1 MRPWSIFI
9 GFDPRESDA
18 FAVARASIRRHL
30 NLPVPIFGLV
40 LADLKEKGLYR
51 RPTETRASAA
61 DRPVL
66 WDVISDAPMAT
77 EFSISRFLVLHLA
90 KSGFAMFCD
99 ADVMARANVAEL
111 FMMAEN
117 DPSKAVWCVQHDHKP
132 STSVKMDG
140 QLQTSYGRK
149 NWSSVTL
156 WNVDHPANK
165 ALTLDVINSA
175 RGRDLHQFFWLA
187 DSDIG
192 RLGPEWNYLVG
203 ESAPVENPKIV
214 HLTLGVPSMAG
225 YENCEFSDEWRDE
238 LYRWA
243 R

>member
-40 LADLKEKGLYR
+40 LADLKEKGLYH
-51 RPTETRASAA
+51 RPTEKRASAA

-77 EFSISRFLVLHLA
+77 EFSISRFLVPHLA
-90 KSGFAMFCD
+90 GSGFALFVD
-99 ADVMARANVAEL
+99 ADVMARANIAEL

-132 STSVKMDG
+132 STSIKMD
-140 QLQTSYGRK
+140 QQIQTAYGRK
-149 NWSSVTL
+149 NWSSVCL
-156 WNVDHPANK
+156 WNLDAPANK
-165 ALTLDVINSA
+165 ALTVEVINSA
-175 RGRDLHQFFWLA
+175 RGRDLHQFFWLS

-192 RLGPEWNYLVG
+192 QLDPEWNYLVG
-203 ESAPVENPKIV
+203 ESEPIEGPKIV
-214 HLTLGVPSMAG
+214 HFTLGSPSMAG
-225 YENCEFSDEWRDE
+225 YENCEFSDEWRSE
-238 LYRWA
+238 LYKWA
-243 R
+243 S